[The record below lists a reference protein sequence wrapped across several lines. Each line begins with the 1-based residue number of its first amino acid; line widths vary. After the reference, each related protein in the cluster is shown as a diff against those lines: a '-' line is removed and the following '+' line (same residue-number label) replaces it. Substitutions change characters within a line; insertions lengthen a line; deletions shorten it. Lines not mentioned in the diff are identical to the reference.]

1 MSKLTKKQRIAHE
14 EAYARDMRE
23 IHAQDV
29 RDEEAKI
36 VAEIAAEDVDHRTRG
51 GFFEDAYGGPIVC
64 SDEVTRDLAYRRG
77 YR

>member
-1 MSKLTKKQRIAHE
+1 MSKLTKKQRIAQE

-36 VAEIAAEDVDHRTRG
+36 VAEIAAEEVEQRTRG
-51 GFFEDAYGGPIVC
+51 GFFQDSYGGPTVVAC
-64 SDEVTRDLAYRRG
+64 ALTRQLAERVAQ
-77 YR
+77 